1 MDIIVGFER
10 KQTGGIIK
18 DVTDTSHI
26 INLLQG
32 LTDDEVTQSA
42 KQHGKNTFTEKKKKS
57 FLHEFF
63 KNLSDPIIRVLL
75 IAMGIN
81 ILFSIGSIN
90 WIEVGGIGLTVFI
103 AAVVSTVSEFSSGAA
118 YDKLFK
124 NITEHDHTVIRN
136 GNSVTVK
143 VSDIVKYD
151 IIDLSPGEIIPCDG
165 ILLNGSIVCDQSALT
180 GESTAVH
187 KKAINLNRIDETTL
201 TVYSDPSNE
210 SWLSRGASVISGE
223 GRFIACA
230 VGDNTYY
237 GNIATDLQNDSTPS
251 PLKTKLTSLA
261 KTISKIGYA
270 GAIIVALGYLLN
282 VFYFQ
287 NGMDISK
294 TAMLLK
300 DLRFTSGEILHALT
314 LGISIVVVAVPEGL
328 PMMITVVLSA
338 NMRKM
343 MKHSVLVRRLIGIET
358 SGSLSI
364 LFTDKT
370 GTVTNGKMNVVRIIT
385 CDREYEKNTPL
396 QKNCF
401 LAEQIS
407 LGINFCGGKSGGNM
421 TDKAIS
427 AIKGVSNTSGK
438 YECLDKIPFD
448 SERKF
453 AAAKLRRI
461 ADGKIVTV
469 IRGASELIQQMCS
482 GAVSSDGRNMEF
494 GIYTVTQT
502 NTESLRTVSQAIGN
516 DETFNDLKIGNHPK
530 NLRFICT
537 FQIKDDV
544 RYGVYEATEEC
555 RNAGIQVVMIT
566 GDSAETA
573 ATIAVDAGI
582 LPRRYAVFEEGKVI
596 PKGTKLVLKS
606 KDLHSMSDA
615 QLTELLPDIA
625 VISRTTPSDKNRL
638 IKVARVS
645 GHVVGMTGDGVN
657 DAPALKSAD
666 VGFAMGSGT
675 VAAREAGDII
685 ISDDNFVSIT
695 RAILYGRTIFQ
706 SIRKFILFQ
715 LTMNLCAFGVSLI
728 GPFIGVENPI
738 TITQMLWINIIM
750 DTLGSLAFAAEPA
763 LKSYMKMLPIN
774 REERILT
781 PTVIKRIL
789 LGGSYT
795 LLLCTVFLLSPLMLN
810 VSTDV
815 GEIHHLTMFFSLFV
829 FCGIANSFCARTER
843 LNLSASL
850 SANKT
855 FILIMIIVAAVQLV
869 MIYYGGSIFRT
880 TPLSIR
886 DVFLTAV
893 IASTVFVSDFIIKLT
908 GKLKTKK

>member
-1 MDIIVGFER
+1 METVVGFAR
-10 KQTGGIIK
+10 RQNTKNIK
-18 DVTDTSHI
+18 KVTDNSHV
-26 INLLQG
+26 INLSQG
-32 LTDDEVTQSA
+32 LTDDEITKSA
-42 KQHGKNTFTEKKKKS
+42 KEYGKNTFTEKKKKS

-63 KNLSDPIIRVLL
+63 KNLSDPIIRVLV

-81 ILFSIGSIN
+81 IIFSIRNVN

-103 AAVVSTVSEFSSGAA
+103 AAIVSTVSEFSSGAA
-118 YDKLFK
+118 YEKLFK
-124 NITEHDHTVIRN
+124 NIVEHDHTVIRN
-136 GNSVTVK
+136 GIAVRVK

-151 IIDLSPGEIIPCDG
+151 IIDLSPGEIVPCDG
-165 ILLNGSIVCDQSALT
+165 ILLNGTIVCDQSALT

-187 KKAINLNRIDETTL
+187 KKSINISHIDETIL
-201 TVYSDPSNE
+201 TAYSDPSNE

-230 VGDNTYY
+230 IGDNTYY
-237 GNIATDLQNDSTPS
+237 GNIATDLQNDTTPS

-270 GAIIVALGYLLN
+270 GAVTVALGYLLN

-294 TAMLLK
+294 TVTLLK

-370 GTVTNGKMNVVRIIT
+370 GTVTSGKMKVVKIVT
-385 CDREYEKNTPL
+385 CDREYENNTPL
-396 QKNCF
+396 TKNSF

-407 LGINFCGGKSGGNM
+407 LGVNYCGGKNGGNM

-427 AIKGVSNTSGK
+427 GIKVVSNTNGK
-438 YECLDKIPFD
+438 YECLEKIPFD
-448 SERKF
+448 SEKKF
-453 AAAKLRRI
+453 SAAKLRRI
-461 ADGKIVTV
+461 SDGKIFTI

-482 GAVSSDGRNMEF
+482 GAVSSDGRDMEY
-494 GIYTVTQT
+494 IKLTLNQT
-502 NTESLRTVSQAIGN
+502 NNASLRTVSQAIG
-516 DETFNDLKIGNHPK
+516 DAQAFDDLKSGNLSED
-530 NLRFICT
+530 LRFVCT

-544 RYGVYEATEEC
+544 RYGVFEATEEC
-555 RNAGIQVVMIT
+555 RRAGVQVVMIT

-573 ATIAVDAGI
+573 ATIAMDAGI
-582 LPRRYAVFEEGKVI
+582 LPRRYVMFEENSVI

-606 KDLHSMSDA
+606 KDLHSMSDD

-638 IKVARVS
+638 IKVARAA

-675 VAAREAGDII
+675 DAAREAGDII

-781 PTVIKRIL
+781 PSIIKRIL

-795 LLLCTVFLLSPLMLN
+795 LLLCTVFLLSPLVLK

-855 FILIMIIVAAVQLV
+855 FILIMIIVAAVQLIMV
-869 MIYYGGSIFRT
+869 YYGGIIFRT
-880 TPLSIR
+880 TPLSMR
-886 DVFLTAV
+886 DVLLTAV

-908 GKLKTKK
+908 SKLKAK